1 MKTNYIIYGRAPGEK
16 KFKAL
21 GDKGQVGNLIRAIV
35 YWNVTPE
42 RLTQLTEQIAHMT
55 IDNPEWTFEIR
66 ATE

>member
-21 GDKGQVGNLIRAIV
+21 GDKGQVGNLIYAVV
-35 YWNVTPE
+35 YWDCSAE
-42 RLTQLTEQIAHMT
+42 RLTKLTEQIAHMT
-55 IDNPEWTFEIR
+55 IDNPEWAFELR